1 MDRIIQRAIKE
12 ARKTLLE
19 NEAKAVCKEYG
30 IRSSKWRLVTNVR
43 DAVKAAARLGFPV
56 VMKIVSPDIM
66 HKTEAGC
73 VEVGLGHSKDV
84 RAAYGRI
91 LNNAK
96 RYRPDARLH
105 GMLVEKMQPP
115 GVEVI
120 VGALRDAQF
129 GPTFMFG
136 LGGVLVEILEDVSFR
151 VAPLSERAARD
162 MIHEIKGYAVLKG
175 YRGRAPVDEESLVRI
190 LMASSAIMVN
200 HPEISQIDL
209 NPVLAYADRAV
220 AVDARITL
228 A

>member
-1 MDRIIQRAIKE
+1 VDRIIRRAIEKG
-12 ARKTLLE
+12 RKTLLE
-19 NEAKAVCKEYG
+19 NEAKLVCKEYG
-30 IRSSKWRLVTNVR
+30 IRTSKWRFVTNVR

-56 VMKIVSPDIM
+56 VVKIVSPDIM

-73 VEVGLGHSKDV
+73 VEVGLRHAKDV
-84 RAAYGRI
+84 RAACGRI

-96 RYRPDARLH
+96 RYRPGARLH

-120 VGALRDAQF
+120 VGALKDAQF
-129 GPTFMFG
+129 GPTLMFG
-136 LGGVLVEILEDVSFR
+136 LGGVLVEVLEDVSFR
-151 VAPLSERAARD
+151 VAPLSERAARN

-175 YRGRAPVDEESLVRI
+175 YRGQAPVDEESLVTI
-190 LMASSAIMVN
+190 LMASSAVMVD

-209 NPVLAYADRAV
+209 NPVLAYTDRAV
-220 AVDARITL
+220 VVDARITI